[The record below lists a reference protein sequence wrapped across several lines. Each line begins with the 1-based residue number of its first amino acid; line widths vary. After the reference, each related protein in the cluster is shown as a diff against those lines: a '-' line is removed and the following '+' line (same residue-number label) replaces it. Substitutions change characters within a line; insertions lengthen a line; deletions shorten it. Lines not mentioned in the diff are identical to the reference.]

1 MSQIEKAD
9 NRQLRVSPENLDAI
23 FKTPMLAVPMPL
35 RPVVAQLWMMNRHLQ
50 GMESPL
56 SITVTLS
63 VWIERWGL
71 DIKDAEEILSDMTK
85 PSNMAEIRYCSDLTS
100 RLAQL
105 CAARIERRTA
115 AQMDIKRFL

>member
-63 VWIERWGL
+63 VWIERWGW
-71 DIKDAEEILSDMTK
+71 
-85 PSNMAEIRYCSDLTS
+85 TS
-100 RLAQL
+100 RTRKKF
-105 CAARIERRTA
+105 CPI
-115 AQMDIKRFL
+115 